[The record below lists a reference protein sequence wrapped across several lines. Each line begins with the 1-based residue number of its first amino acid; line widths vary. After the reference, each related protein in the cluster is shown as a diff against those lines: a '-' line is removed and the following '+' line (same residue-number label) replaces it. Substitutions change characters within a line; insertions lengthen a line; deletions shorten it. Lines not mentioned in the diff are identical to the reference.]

1 MIIKEYSKSFVVDF
15 TNNNKGKNLKI
26 CEIQHELGTLLP

>member
-15 TNNNKGKNLKI
+15 TNNKGKNLKI
-26 CEIQHELGTLLP
+26 CEIQQELGTLLP